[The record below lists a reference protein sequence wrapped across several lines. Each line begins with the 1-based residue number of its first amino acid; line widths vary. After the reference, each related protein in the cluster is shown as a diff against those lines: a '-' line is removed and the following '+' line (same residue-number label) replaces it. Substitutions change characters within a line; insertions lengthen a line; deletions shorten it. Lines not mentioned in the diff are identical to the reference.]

1 MEISVQP
8 DRTTSTCAVIVK
20 DAFQVS
26 TLRAYERQ
34 VYWKTF
40 CAIQSLYF
48 IWKQNLKTDYNVRFL
63 LLLPYSFLFT
73 FFSILPVKF
82 VEDVVFLCSLH
93 WPWGVVTFTVLI
105 RCGVVYRVAAGWGA
119 SNRCAS
125 VRAGVRASSCDWDWD
140 WNWRRRRHVIRLL
153 ITHWITL
160 LATRVIAR
168 RCTGWWAGYR
178 AHRWSRLLVTSCKKQ
193 NAVSTPQCNP
203 VKDI

>member
-20 DAFQVS
+20 DAFKVS
-26 TLRAYERQ
+26 TLRAYVRQ

-93 WPWGVVTFTVLI
+93 WSWGVVTFTVLI

-168 RCTGWWAGYR
+168 RCTG
-178 AHRWSRLLVTSCKKQ
+178 
-193 NAVSTPQCNP
+193 
-203 VKDI
+203 

>member
-1 MEISVQP
+1 MEDILRNSVIVFHMEAKLKNRLQRSFSSSSPLFISVH
-8 DRTTSTCAVIVK
+8 
-20 DAFQVS
+20 F
-26 TLRAYERQ
+26 
-34 VYWKTF
+34 
-40 CAIQSLYF
+40 
-48 IWKQNLKTDYNVRFL
+48 FL
-63 LLLPYSFLFT
+63 
-73 FFSILPVKF
+73 ILPVKF

-93 WPWGVVTFTVLI
+93 WSWGVVTFTVLI

-193 NAVSTPQCNP
+193 NVVNTPQCNP
-203 VKDI
+203 VTDI